1 MSFVDQALSLINK
14 TEANLRRIDAFGE
27 DFAIPSLNE
36 WRYAIRHVVTDCKHV
51 VAIVSLR
58 RCLAHPNNPNAVL
71 RQGGE
76 SSDGIE
82 RYRR

>member
-36 WRYAIRHVVTDCKHV
+36 WRYATIAGVLFS
-51 VAIVSLR
+51 IVSKIGNLFVR
-58 RCLAHPNNPNAVL
+58 
-71 RQGGE
+71 
-76 SSDGIE
+76 
-82 RYRR
+82 